1 MRVAVIELQAWVD
14 LAISRTGL
22 ADCWGHRGLFFFFPL
37 SFRLPGWSYLLGQRL
52 NYECGENS
60 QGLEHL

>member
-22 ADCWGHRGLFFFFPL
+22 ADCWGHRGLFFFPHSVSDFQVG
-37 SFRLPGWSYLLGQRL
+37 RIYWDRG
-52 NYECGENS
+52 
-60 QGLEHL
+60 